1 MILDFHSHI
10 YPPYIIENKTKLF
23 TEDGTLKDL
32 FSGKNSLMAS
42 SEMLISSMDKNN
54 VDVSV
59 VLGIGWNNERLCQ
72 ISNNYI
78 IDSVKRHPHRL
89 KGFFSVNPLWG
100 QRALEE
106 IDRCSREGLM
116 GIGEL
121 HPYSQGYDLADKK
134 LMKPLMDKC
143 SELNLPVLVHASEP
157 LGHDYPGKGNTTP
170 DVLYR
175 FISNFPDS
183 VIILAH
189 FGGGLPFYNFMPE
202 VSKAMKNVFFD
213 TAALPFIYESGLFDV
228 IDKIIGHDK
237 VIFGTDFPLMEQSR
251 MYDEI
256 VNSNLSDTAKA
267 DILYNNGFK
276 LLHGDRS
283 L

>member
-10 YPPYIIENKTKLF
+10 YPPYIIENKTALLA
-23 TEDGTLKDL
+23 EDDTLKDL
-32 FSGKNSLMAS
+32 FSGKNAIMAS
-42 SEMLISSMDKNN
+42 SEMLINSMDKNN

-59 VLGIGWNNERLCQ
+59 VLGIGWNNERLSR

-78 IDSVKRHPHRL
+78 IDSVKRYPHRL

-100 QRALEE
+100 QHALDE
-106 IDRCSREGLM
+106 IDRCSKEGLI

-121 HPYSQGYDLADKK
+121 HPYSQGYDLSDRQ

-143 SELNLPVLVHASEP
+143 FELNLPVLVHASEP

-170 DVLYR
+170 DVLYK

-202 VSKAMKNVFFD
+202 VAKAMKNVFFD
-213 TAALPFIYESGLFDV
+213 TAAVPFIYDSDLFIV
-228 IDKIIGHDK
+228 IDNIIGHDK
-237 VIFGTDFPLMEQSR
+237 VIFGTDFPLMDQSR
-251 MYDEI
+251 VYNEIANSSLSNTTKMGIFYD
-256 VNSNLSDTAKA
+256 
-267 DILYNNGFK
+267 NGFK
-276 LLHGDRS
+276 LLHRYGS

>member
-42 SEMLISSMDKNN
+42 SEMLIRSMDKNN

-106 IDRCSREGLM
+106 IDRCSREVP
-116 GIGEL
+116 EL
-121 HPYSQGYDLADKK
+121 REIARNHWAACIRVPGYKEANKK
-134 LMKPLMDKC
+134 L
-143 SELNLPVLVHASEP
+143 A
-157 LGHDYPGKGNTTP
+157 
-170 DVLYR
+170 
-175 FISNFPDS
+175 
-183 VIILAH
+183 
-189 FGGGLPFYNFMPE
+189 
-202 VSKAMKNVFFD
+202 
-213 TAALPFIYESGLFDV
+213 
-228 IDKIIGHDK
+228 
-237 VIFGTDFPLMEQSR
+237 
-251 MYDEI
+251 
-256 VNSNLSDTAKA
+256 
-267 DILYNNGFK
+267 
-276 LLHGDRS
+276 
-283 L
+283 

>member
-10 YPPYIIENKTKLF
+10 YPPYIIENKTALLA
-23 TEDGTLKDL
+23 EDDTLKDL
-32 FSGKNSLMAS
+32 FSGKNSFMAS

-59 VLGIGWNNERLCQ
+59 VLGIGWNNERLSRM
-72 ISNNYI
+72 SNDYI
-78 IDSVKRHPHRL
+78 IDSVKQYPHRL

-100 QRALEE
+100 SRALDE
-106 IDRCSREGLM
+106 IDRCSGEGLI
-116 GIGEL
+116 GVGEL

-143 SELNLPVLVHASEP
+143 IALNLPVLIHASEP

-170 DVLYR
+170 DVLYK

-213 TAALPFIYESGLFDV
+213 TAAVPFIYDSDLFNV
-228 IDKIIGHDK
+228 IDKIIGNDK

-251 MYDEI
+251 VYNEI
-256 VNSNLSDTAKA
+256 LKSNLSNTIKTG
-267 DILYNNGFK
+267 ILYDNGLK
-276 LLHGDRS
+276 LLYRCER